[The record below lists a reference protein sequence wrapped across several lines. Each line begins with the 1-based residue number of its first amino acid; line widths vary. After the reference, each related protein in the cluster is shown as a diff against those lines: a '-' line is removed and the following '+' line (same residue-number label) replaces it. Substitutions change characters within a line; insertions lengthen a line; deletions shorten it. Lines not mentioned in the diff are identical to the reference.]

1 MAESIEFSVVVPVR
15 DEAGN
20 AAALAREIAAALDG
34 RSYEMIFVD
43 DASRD
48 DTRGELAAL
57 KSELP
62 ALRLLGHRSNSGQ
75 SRAVRTG
82 VLAAR
87 APVVGTLDGD
97 GQNDPADLPRLL
109 AKLTR
114 ADAPANLGMVGG
126 RRAKRQDAWSKRT
139 ASRFANTIRKSL
151 LNDGADDSGSG
162 VKVFKREAFL
172 RLPYFDH
179 MHRFMAALM
188 LREGYAV
195 EFLDVN
201 HRHRER
207 GRSKYTNLGRLA
219 ANMTDLFGRHVATQ
233 PRTFAGGS
241 GRAVSDNSRLGRGE
255 AQVIQQAARGPSH
268 AVRQRGNAHGGH
280 FQRLSADPDPG
291 PDLQYLGVRSDG
303 GRATA
308 IGAARAPHL
317 QARCRGST
325 CRWLQARIGRSRSA
339 T

>member
-1 MAESIEFSVVVPVR
+1 LAESIEFSVVVPVH
-15 DEAGN
+15 DEEGN
-20 AAALAREIAAALDG
+20 AANLAREIAAVLDG
-34 RSYEMIFVD
+34 RAYEMIFVD

-57 KSELP
+57 KAELP
-62 ALRLLGHRSNSGQ
+62 TLRIVGHRKNAGQ

-109 AKLTR
+109 TRLTR
-114 ADAPANLGMVGG
+114 AEAPADLGMVAGK
-126 RRAKRQDAWSKRT
+126 RTKRQDNWSKRT
-139 ASRFANTIRKSL
+139 ASR
-151 LNDGADDSGSG
+151 

-195 EFLDVN
+195 EFLEVN
-201 HRHRER
+201 HRQRSA

-219 ANMTDLFGRHVATQ
+219 ANMTDLFGVM
-233 PRTFAGGS
+233 
-241 GRAVSDNSRLGRGE
+241 
-255 AQVIQQAARGPSH
+255 
-268 AVRQRGNAHGGH
+268 
-280 FQRLSADPDPG
+280 
-291 PDLQYLGVRSDG
+291 
-303 GRATA
+303 
-308 IGAARAPHL
+308 
-317 QARCRGST
+317 
-325 CRWLQARIGRSRSA
+325 WLRSRA
-339 T
+339 RLPGGTDEL

>member
-20 AAALAREIAAALDG
+20 AANLAREIAAVLDG

-48 DTRGELAAL
+48 DTLAELAAARA
-57 KSELP
+57 ELP
-62 ALRLLGHRSNSGQ
+62 ALRLIAHRKNSGQ

-87 APVVGTLDGD
+87 APLIGTLDGD

-109 AKLTR
+109 ASLTR
-114 ADAPANLGMVGG
+114 ADAPADLGMVAGK
-126 RRAKRQDAWSKRT
+126 RLKRQDNWSKRM
-139 ASRFANTIRKSL
+139 ASRIANNIRKAAL
-151 LNDGADDSGSG
+151 KDGADDSGSG

-172 RLPYFDH
+172 LLPYFDH

-195 EFLDVN
+195 EFLEVN
-201 HRHRER
+201 HRQRSA

-219 ANMTDLFGRHVATQ
+219 ANMTDLFGVM
-233 PRTFAGGS
+233 
-241 GRAVSDNSRLGRGE
+241 
-255 AQVIQQAARGPSH
+255 
-268 AVRQRGNAHGGH
+268 
-280 FQRLSADPDPG
+280 
-291 PDLQYLGVRSDG
+291 
-303 GRATA
+303 
-308 IGAARAPHL
+308 
-317 QARCRGST
+317 
-325 CRWLQARIGRSRSA
+325 WLRSRA
-339 T
+339 RLPGGTDEL

>member
-1 MAESIEFSVVVPVR
+1 MAESIEFSVVVPVK

-20 AAALAREIAAALDG
+20 AAALAREIASVLDG

-48 DTRGELAAL
+48 DTKGELALL
-57 KSELP
+57 KRELP
-62 ALRLLGHRSNSGQ
+62 ALRIIGHRNNSGQ

-97 GQNDPADLPRLL
+97 GQNDPADLPKLL

-114 ADAPANLGMVGG
+114 AEAPGNLGMVAGKRG
-126 RRAKRQDAWSKRT
+126 KRQDGWSKRW
-139 ASRFANTIRKSL
+139 ASKIANDIRKAA

-195 EFLDVN
+195 EFLEVN
-201 HRHRER
+201 HRQRSA

-219 ANMTDLFGRHVATQ
+219 ANMTDLFGVM
-233 PRTFAGGS
+233 
-241 GRAVSDNSRLGRGE
+241 
-255 AQVIQQAARGPSH
+255 
-268 AVRQRGNAHGGH
+268 
-280 FQRLSADPDPG
+280 
-291 PDLQYLGVRSDG
+291 
-303 GRATA
+303 
-308 IGAARAPHL
+308 
-317 QARCRGST
+317 
-325 CRWLQARIGRSRSA
+325 WLRSRA
-339 T
+339 RLPGGTDEL